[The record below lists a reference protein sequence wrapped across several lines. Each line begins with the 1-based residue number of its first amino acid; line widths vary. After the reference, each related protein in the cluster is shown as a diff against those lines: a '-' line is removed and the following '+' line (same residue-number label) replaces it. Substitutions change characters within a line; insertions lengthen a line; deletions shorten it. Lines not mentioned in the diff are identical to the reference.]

1 MIKFHHIF
9 VLKFFLGLQ
18 IAFGRLSVQ
27 KRVRD
32 TQPFKIGHLKVDPFV
47 MGEDVYFF
55 L

>member
-1 MIKFHHIF
+1 MIKHFTI
-9 VLKFFLGLQ
+9 VLCYKNLGLQ

-27 KRVRD
+27 ERVQD
-32 TQPFKIGHLKVDPFV
+32 TQPLKIGHLKVDPFV